1 MNEFG
6 RRMSELEGGE
16 RNYAS
21 VPVERPCLH
30 SVSR

>member
-6 RRMSELEGGE
+6 RRVSELECGE

-21 VPVERPCLH
+21 VPVARPCLH
-30 SVSR
+30 SESR